1 VALGSITTERYER
14 FISQQEPAAVA
25 QIEQQIRRLHPIGR
39 IGRPEDVAGAVA
51 YLLSQ
56 EAGFITG
63 VTLPVDGGRSI
74 LGLDPEARQV
84 SS

>member
-1 VALGSITTERYER
+1 
-14 FISQQEPAAVA
+14 
-25 QIEQQIRRLHPIGR
+25 
-39 IGRPEDVAGAVA
+39 VA

-56 EAGFITG
+56 DAGFITG